1 MDYNIYKRNP
11 FRFPKMLTP
20 DVPSVSF
27 VFCRIKK
34 WEPDRGKTIFWS
46 AFGKFQ
52 TMIWRK
58 VTNVFAEY

>member
-27 VFCRIKK
+27 VFCRIKNGNLIEEK
-34 WEPDRGKTIFWS
+34 QFSGLHLGNSRP
-46 AFGKFQ
+46 
-52 TMIWRK
+52 
-58 VTNVFAEY
+58 